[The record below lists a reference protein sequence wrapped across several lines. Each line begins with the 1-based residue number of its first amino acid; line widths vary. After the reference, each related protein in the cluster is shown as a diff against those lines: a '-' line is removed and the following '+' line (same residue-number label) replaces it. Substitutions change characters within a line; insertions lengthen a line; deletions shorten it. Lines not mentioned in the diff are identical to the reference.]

1 MSTKSKTKNLTE
13 GKPWRIILF
22 FALPLLGSS
31 LIQQMYSTV
40 DLIFVGRYLGTEAAA
55 AVGSSDLLVTCLI
68 GLFTGISVGSGVIA
82 AQAFGSGDRKRLHRL
97 IQSVVFF
104 GFIGA
109 TALLILGLLLTPVF
123 LRLLNTPDDVFPLA
137 VTYLRI
143 YFFSIFSIVLYNLGS
158 GIVRA
163 LGDSAAA
170 MRFQVVG
177 GLANVIADFLFIAVF
192 SWGVAGAAL
201 ATFLS
206 QTAAALMTIRY
217 LQRLDADIALRI
229 REPQIDGRIL
239 RNVLQ
244 IGIPSG
250 IQSMIISFS
259 NLFIQSIINGF
270 GVDTMAAFAAYFKV
284 ELFIYYPIVAFGQA
298 LVTYT
303 AQNMGAGRM
312 DRIKSG
318 MVTTLIMGIATVL
331 VISLGLLA
339 VIQPVFGLFNPDAAV
354 IADGARIARITFP
367 LYFLYVLQ
375 ECFGSASKGMGKALS
390 PMVIIILTMCVLRI
404 AALEVTTSIHHE
416 LEAVAIVYPIT
427 WLCAS
432 LLTGINFLHVWRKL
446 KIKLQ

>member
-1 MSTKSKTKNLTE
+1 MNKKSKTKNLTM
-13 GKPWRIILF
+13 GKPWKIILF

-68 GLFTGISVGSGVIA
+68 GLFTGISVGSSVIA

-97 IQSVVFF
+97 IQSVFFF
-104 GFIGA
+104 GMIGA
-109 TALLILGLLLTPVF
+109 AVLLMLGLLLAPAFLKLLHTPE
-123 LRLLNTPDDVFPLA
+123 DVFPLA

-143 YFFSIFSIVLYNLGS
+143 YFFSMFSIVLYNLGS

-170 MRFQVVG
+170 MRFQIIG
-177 GLANVIADFLFIAVF
+177 GVANVVADFLFIAVLD
-192 SWGVAGAAL
+192 WGVAGAAL
-201 ATFLS
+201 ATLLS

-217 LQRLDADIALRI
+217 LQKLEEDIALKPGKPEIDKRI
-229 REPQIDGRIL
+229 I

-303 AQNMGAGRM
+303 AQNMGAGRL

-318 MVTTLIMGIATVL
+318 IVTTLLMGIGTVL
-331 VISLGLLA
+331 LISLGLLA
-339 VIQPVFGLFNPDAAV
+339 VIHPVFGLFNSDPAV
-354 IADGARIARITFP
+354 IADGARIASVTFP

-375 ECFGSASKGMGKALS
+375 ECFGSATKGMGKALS
-390 PMVIIILTMCVLRI
+390 PMVIIVLTMCILRI
-404 AALEVTTSIHHE
+404 AALEITTSVQHE
-416 LEAVAIVYPIT
+416 LEAVAVVYPIT

-432 LLTGINFLHVWRKL
+432 VLMGINFLHVWRKM